1 MDTKRLPELQ
11 TLYPYMTARKA
22 GGKGRMEKK
31 TTFYPKPVSLQEGKS
46 FPEAPLPYILK
57 AKTDPHMNP

>member
-1 MDTKRLPELQ
+1 
-11 TLYPYMTARKA
+11 MTARKA

-46 FPEAPLPYILK
+46 FPEAPLPYIPK
-57 AKTDPHMNP
+57 AKTDLHMNP